1 MKIMARVELDAAV
14 PDRVL
19 DIVAAIP
26 GLTVRRSHASLLR
39 VDDESYPLLVF
50 LGVAPYAHAMALAL
64 VELAG
69 PNRLAFVVAE
79 RLLPNVRGP
88 LEQAGCLYADGAGSV
103 HLQAPRFLLHREKES
118 ARISTTV
125 PAPRGLGAIGVRV
138 VQQLLEDPEREWAVV
153 DLAHAAGA
161 STGQSHNVL
170 KRLEQEGFL
179 QDRWSGQQRRRQ
191 VSNPTDLLDWLAR
204 VPAARRVHR
213 QLKTYRY
220 AADPTSLVTR
230 LAHDSTKADV
240 PWALTGAAAARVMG
254 ASVVTALPVI
264 MVRVPADL
272 DLLQLAG
279 VLGLE
284 AVDVGA
290 NVQLIADVGEVG
302 LHGSRRNGP
311 VSLAPAARIWLDM
324 LSEPRGDDAAA
335 LFREAVLGY

>member
-1 MKIMARVELDAAV
+1 MKVMATLELDIAV

-26 GLTVRRSHASLLR
+26 GLAVRRSHASLLR

-50 LGVAPYAHAMALAL
+50 PGVAPYARAMTPTL

-69 PNRLAFVVAE
+69 PKRLALVVAE
-79 RLLPNVRGP
+79 RLLPNVRVE

-103 HLQAPRFLLHREKES
+103 HLAAPRFLLHREKDS
-118 ARISTTV
+118 ARTSTTV
-125 PAPRGLGAIGVRV
+125 PAPQGLGAVAVRV
-138 VQQLLEDPEREWAVV
+138 VQQLLADPERVWTVV
-153 DLAHAAGA
+153 DLAQAAGA

-170 KRLEQEGFL
+170 KRLGQEGFL
-179 QDRWSGQQRRRQ
+179 QDRGSGQQRRRQ
-191 VSNPTDLLDWLAR
+191 VSNPTDLLEWLAR

-230 LAHDSTKADV
+230 LAHDATKADV
-240 PWALTGAAAARVMG
+240 PWALTGAAAARALG
-254 ASVVTALPVI
+254 TSVVTALPVI
-264 MVRVPADL
+264 MVRVPAAI
-272 DLLQLAG
+272 DLLQWAG
-279 VLGLE
+279 ALGME

-302 LHGSRRNGP
+302 LHGAQRHGP

-324 LSEPRGDDAAA
+324 LNEPRGDDAAA
-335 LFREAVLGY
+335 LFREAILGY

>member
-1 MKIMARVELDAAV
+1 MATLELDAAT

-50 LGVAPYAHAMALAL
+50 PGVAPYARAMTPAL

-69 PNRLAFVVAE
+69 PNRFALIVAE
-79 RLLPNVRGP
+79 RLPPNVRAE

-103 HLQAPRFLLHREKES
+103 HLAAPRFLLHREKDS
-118 ARISTTV
+118 ARLSTTV
-125 PAPRGLGAIGVRV
+125 PAPRGLGAVAVRV
-138 VQQLLEDPEREWAVV
+138 VQQLLAEPAREWTVV
-153 DLAHAAGA
+153 DLAQAAAA

-179 QDRWSGQQRRRQ
+179 QDRGSGQQRRRQ

-213 QLKTYRY
+213 QLKTYCY

-230 LAHDSTKADV
+230 LAHDATKADV
-240 PWALTGAAAARVMG
+240 AWALTGAAAARALG
-254 ASVVTALPVI
+254 TSAVTTLPVI
-264 MVRVPADL
+264 MVRVPSAI

-279 VLGLE
+279 ALGLE

-302 LHGSRRNGP
+302 LQRAQRHGP
-311 VSLAPAARIWLDM
+311 VWLAPAARIWLDM

-335 LFREAVLGY
+335 LFREALLGY

>member
-1 MKIMARVELDAAV
+1 MATLELDAAV

-19 DIVAAIP
+19 DIAAAIP
-26 GLTVRRSHASLLR
+26 GLAVRRSPASRLR
-39 VDDESYPLLVF
+39 VDDESYPLLVIPAV
-50 LGVAPYAHAMALAL
+50 GPYARGMTPTLVEFAGPKRLAL
-64 VELAG
+64 
-69 PNRLAFVVAE
+69 VVAE
-79 RLLPNVRGP
+79 RLLPNVRAE

-103 HLQAPRFLLHREKES
+103 HLAAPRFLLHREKDS
-118 ARISTTV
+118 ARFSTTV
-125 PAPRGLGAIGVRV
+125 PAPRGLGAVAVRV
-138 VQQLLEDPEREWAVV
+138 VQQLLADPEREWTVV
-153 DLAHAAGA
+153 DLAQAAGA

-179 QDRWSGQQRRRQ
+179 QDRGSGQQRRRQ

-230 LAHDSTKADV
+230 LAHDATEADG
-240 PWALTGAAAARVMG
+240 PWALTGAAAARALG
-254 ASVVTALPVI
+254 ASVVTGLPVI
-264 MVRVPADL
+264 MVRVPAAI
-272 DLLQLAG
+272 DLLQVAG
-279 VLGLE
+279 ALGLE

-302 LHGSRRNGP
+302 LHAAQRHGP

-324 LSEPRGDDAAA
+324 LGEPRGDDAAA
-335 LFREAVLGY
+335 LFREAILGY

>member
-1 MKIMARVELDAAV
+1 MKIMATVELDVTV

-50 LGVAPYAHAMALAL
+50 SGVAPYAHTMGPALAEL
-64 VELAG
+64 VG
-69 PNRLAFVVAE
+69 PNRLALVVAE
-79 RLLPNVRGP
+79 RLLPNVRGE
-88 LEQAGCLYADGAGSV
+88 LEEAGCLYADGAGSV
-103 HLQAPRFLLHREKES
+103 HLEAPRFLLHREKES
-118 ARISTTV
+118 ARTSTTV
-125 PAPRGLGAIGVRV
+125 PAPRGLGATGVRV

-153 DLAHAAGA
+153 DLARAAGA

-170 KRLEQEGFL
+170 TRLEQEGFL
-179 QDRWSGQQRRRQ
+179 QDRGSGRQRRRQ

-230 LAHDSTKADV
+230 LAHDATKADV
-240 PWALTGAAAARVMG
+240 PWALTGAGGARAMG

-264 MVRVPADL
+264 MVRVPAAV

-279 VLGLE
+279 ALGLE
-284 AVDVGA
+284 AVEVGA

-302 LHGSRRNGP
+302 FHGSRRHGH

>member
-1 MKIMARVELDAAV
+1 MKVRATVELDAAV

-19 DIVAAIP
+19 DIVAATP
-26 GLTVRRSHASLLR
+26 GLTVRRAPASLLR

-50 LGVAPYAHAMALAL
+50 PGVAPYARAMAPAL

-69 PNRLAFVVAE
+69 PNRLAIVVAE
-79 RLLPNVRGP
+79 RLSPNIRDE

-103 HLQAPRFLLHREKES
+103 HLEAPRFLLHMEKES
-118 ARISTTV
+118 ARTSTTV
-125 PAPRGLGAIGVRV
+125 PAPKGLGAIGVRV
-138 VQQLLEDPEREWAVV
+138 VQQLLEDPGREWAVV
-153 DLAHAAGA
+153 DLAQAAGA

-179 QDRWSGQQRRRQ
+179 QDRGSGQQRRRQ

-220 AADPTSLVTR
+220 AADPTSVVTR
-230 LAHDSTKADV
+230 LAHDATEADV
-240 PWALTGAAAARVMG
+240 PWVLTGAAAARATGV
-254 ASVVTALPVI
+254 SVVTALPVS
-264 MVRVPADL
+264 MVRVPAAM

-279 VLGLE
+279 ALGLE

-302 LHGSRRNGP
+302 LHGSRHNGP

-324 LSEPRGDDAAA
+324 LSEPRGEDAAA
-335 LFREAVLGY
+335 LFREAILGY